1 MIKKKILPVA
11 MILSALFIF
20 GACSPV
26 VEKEPE
32 QSGTPVVE
40 NTPEEEPTGF
50 DEEILEVSE
59 EYEDQA
65 VELAMFALTN
75 YLNKT
80 EDFSNE
86 DRREALSGITHPD
99 YVDHLETQN
108 QVIDALDLFT
118 IDEIEVLG
126 TEIQDEETED
136 GEVLKRYVVAFQ
148 VKETIKEPG
157 KEIYEE
163 SNPYVV
169 MLMLHENQFKLRG
182 FANLEFNDQN

>member
-1 MIKKKILPVA
+1 MMKKKILPVA
-11 MILSALFIF
+11 MILSALFLF

-32 QSGTPVVE
+32 QSETSVAE
-40 NTPEEEPTGF
+40 NVPEEEPTGF

-59 EYEDQA
+59 KYEDQA
-65 VELAMFALTN
+65 VELATFALTN

-80 EDFSNE
+80 ENFSNE
-86 DRREALSGITHPD
+86 DRREALSGITHP
-99 YVDHLETQN
+99 YYIDHLETQN
-108 QVIDALDLFT
+108 QVIDALELFT
-118 IDEIEVLG
+118 IDEVEVLA
-126 TEIQDEETED
+126 TEIQEEETED
-136 GEVLKRYVVAFQ
+136 GEVVKEYLVAFQ

-169 MLMLHENQFKLRG
+169 ILMLHENQFKLSG
-182 FANLEFNDQN
+182 FANLVND